1 MRLRYDLPETSV
13 IQLLLEVKACIF
25 TVGEPTEVFFSLY
38 CHEFQ
43 ERITEEFKVDY
54 TFQGMPKDER
64 FMTSSIQTI
73 FRDVKEKYYMRN
85 LYLICKI
92 YRKGKLILDMD
103 KVGTRKPTSKEEGIR
118 RPFGVAVLDL
128 TPPM

>member
-43 ERITEEFKVDY
+43 ERITEEFKVKKNPI
-54 TFQGMPKDER
+54 FNSQGGLHL
-64 FMTSSIQTI
+64 S
-73 FRDVKEKYYMRN
+73 RN
-85 LYLICKI
+85 AK
-92 YRKGKLILDMD
+92 R
-103 KVGTRKPTSKEEGIR
+103 
-118 RPFGVAVLDL
+118 
-128 TPPM
+128 